1 MNRNA
6 EIYREL
12 VDIVTKHAPSDG
24 EFPAEIPRLLL
35 SRRSSPTA
43 PVHAALRP
51 CFAFVVQGAK
61 SLTVGTDSL
70 KYRVGDFLVATLD
83 LPVISRVT
91 TASAAKPSL
100 IIGLEIDS
108 ERLATLFSR
117 VDVTTLALP
126 SSHAARGF
134 AVNRASPHLLD
145 AVVRML
151 RLLDRPEDIAAM
163 APLYEQEILYRLLT
177 GPCASRLLHIAR
189 ADVPTSS
196 VSKATRW
203 LGAHFAEPLR
213 IEDLAQHVG
222 MSVSSLHHHF
232 KAVTAI
238 SPLQYQKQLRLNEAR
253 RLFLVDHLDVASASL
268 RVGYQ
273 SPSQFTREYGR
284 MFGRPPRRDIDAD
297 LRSQSTGGTSTQISP
312 RPRSDLTKRA

>member
-1 MNRNA
+1 MNGNA
-6 EIYREL
+6 ENYREL
-12 VDIVTKHAPSDG
+12 ASVITRHAPSDG
-24 EFPAEIPRLLL
+24 EFATAIPRLLL
-35 SRRSSPTA
+35 SRRSSPSQ

-61 SLTVGTDSL
+61 SLSVGCDSVT
-70 KYRVGDFLVATLD
+70 YGVGDFLIATLA

-91 TASAAKPSL
+91 IASAAQPSL
-100 IIGLEIDS
+100 IVGMEIDA
-108 ERLATLFSR
+108 ERLANLFARLDLTS
-117 VDVTTLALP
+117 LALP
-126 SSHAARGF
+126 SSNAVRGF
-134 AVNRASPHLLD
+134 AVNRASPLLLD

-151 RLLDRPEDIAAM
+151 RLLERQEDIAAM
-163 APLYEQEILYRLLT
+163 APLYEQEILYRLVT

-189 ADVPTSS
+189 ADVPTRS
-196 VSKATRW
+196 VSKATSW

-213 IEDLAQHVG
+213 IEDLAQNVG

-232 KAVTAI
+232 KAVTAM

-253 RLFLVDHLDVASASL
+253 RLILVDHLDVAAASL

-284 MFGRPPRRDIDAD
+284 LFGRPPRHDANAEGATSRGARRDNWGGGDPIG
-297 LRSQSTGGTSTQISP
+297 LR
-312 RPRSDLTKRA
+312 RPG